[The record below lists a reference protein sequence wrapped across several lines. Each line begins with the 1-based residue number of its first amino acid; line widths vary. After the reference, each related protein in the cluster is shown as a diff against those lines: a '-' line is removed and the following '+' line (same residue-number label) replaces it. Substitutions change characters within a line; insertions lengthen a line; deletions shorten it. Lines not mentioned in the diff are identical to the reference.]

1 MTLQIIGMA
10 RSNFVRTVRMV
21 ASEKGIEYEHLPA
34 MPRSDEAR
42 AVHPLGQIPSLR
54 HDGLELIESQAIARY
69 LDEAFPGPRL
79 TPVDPREAALV
90 NEWVAFTATSVDQ
103 LLMRRYVVEYLFHKD
118 DDGNVVRT
126 EIDLAV
132 RRFPRMFGVL
142 ESAVA
147 PGHFGGKD
155 FSMADCFLTPILSTV
170 QLFPEGKEFMEKSEG
185 LKAYFARVSERPSF
199 VATKP

>member
-1 MTLQIIGMA
+1 MTLQIIGTG

-21 ASEKGIEYEHLPA
+21 AHEKGVEYEHLPA
-34 MPRSDEAR
+34 APRSDEAR

-69 LDEAFPGPRL
+69 IDEAFPGPRL
-79 TPVDPREAALV
+79 TPTDPRDAALV

-103 LLMRRYVVEYLFHKD
+103 LLMRRYVVEYLFNKD
-118 DDGNVVRT
+118 AAGNVIRT
-126 EIDLAV
+126 EIDLAL

-142 ESAVA
+142 DSAVA
-147 PGHFGGKD
+147 PGFLGGAA
-155 FSMADCFLTPILSTV
+155 FSMADCFVMPLLSVV
-170 QLFPEGKEFMEKSEG
+170 QLFPEGKAFMEKAET
-185 LKAYFARVSERPSF
+185 LKAYFAKVSERPSF